1 MIHIVPAIIYSSM
14 MGITLFTLLGL
25 STREQNRQTR
35 YLFGLQLLLLVH
47 IVGELFIFSGA
58 YRFAPA
64 LAGAQFPIRMLLG
77 PALYLYAL
85 ACMSPTKKQPEKVW
99 LVALSGPVLVILG
112 MLPFILGISA
122 EEKLALA
129 NPATRDPELFKIAI
143 YTCLFAMT
151 AFGVYTGA
159 YLIAAFRLQQRHR
172 KQLLDRF
179 SDIDKRAMNWFKT
192 LLILWGLTW
201 CLFIVDFGIN
211 FIGIKWFGT
220 GILLP
225 LFEAI
230 VLMIFNHY
238 ALQQLPLSEDDKG
251 KTKEKAARNTSL
263 DQTSMAQ
270 IADALT
276 HGMQTD
282 KLYLKED
289 LSLRHL
295 SEIIGV
301 SENYISETLSQYL
314 TTNFFQFING
324 YRIEHSKSLLMNT
337 AQNIAD
343 IAFAAGFNS
352 KSTFNTAFKKT
363 TGKTPSAF
371 RNEAKGTLKQKSI
384 NKDV

>member
-1 MIHIVPAIIYSSM
+1 MVIHIVPAIIYSSM

-25 STREQNRQTR
+25 SAREQNRQTR
-35 YLFGLQLLLLVH
+35 YLFGLQLLLLAH

-77 PALYLYAL
+77 PALYFYAL
-85 ACMSPTKKQPEKVW
+85 ACMSPAKKQPKKVW
-99 LVALSGPVLVILG
+99 LAALSGPALVILG
-112 MLPFILGISA
+112 MLPFILGMSA

-129 NPATRDPELFKIAI
+129 NPATRDPELFKIAV

-151 AFGVYTGA
+151 AFGLYTAA

-172 KQLLDRF
+172 KQLLERF

-192 LLILWGLTW
+192 LLFLWGLTW

-230 VLMIFNHY
+230 VLMAFNHY
-238 ALQQLPLSEDDKG
+238 ALQQPPLNDEDKG
-251 KTKEKAARNTSL
+251 KAKEKEKAVRVASL
-263 DQTSMAQ
+263 DQISMAQ

-276 HGMQTD
+276 LVMQND

-289 LSLRHL
+289 LSLRNL
-295 SEIIGV
+295 SEIVGV

-324 YRIEHSKSLLMNT
+324 YRIDHAKSLLMNT
-337 AQNIAD
+337 DQNIGD
-343 IAFAAGFNS
+343 IAFAVGFNS
-352 KSTFNTAFKKT
+352 KSTFNAAFKKT

-371 RNEAKGTLKQKSI
+371 RNGAKGTLKQQA
-384 NKDV
+384 